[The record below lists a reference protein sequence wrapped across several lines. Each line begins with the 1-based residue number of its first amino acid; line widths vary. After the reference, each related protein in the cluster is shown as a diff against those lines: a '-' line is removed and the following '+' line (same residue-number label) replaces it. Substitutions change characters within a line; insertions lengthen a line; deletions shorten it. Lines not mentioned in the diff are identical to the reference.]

1 MTALRVIS
9 VACVAGLFALTGLRQ
24 LLIDPLPNPAVNLAW
39 LGIQVLPLLAVTPGV
54 LRLHTTSYFFAI
66 LVGMLY
72 FVHGVQASFGPA
84 DRHLNLWGLG
94 EAFLAV
100 ALVGFA
106 SYALRALRV
115 RDVNDPRNS

>member
-1 MTALRVIS
+1 M
-9 VACVAGLFALTGLRQ
+9 
-24 LLIDPLPNPAVNLAW
+24 
-39 LGIQVLPLLAVTPGV
+39 GIQLLPLLAVTPGV

-72 FVHGVQASFGPA
+72 FVHGVQASFGPTE
-84 DRHLNLWGLG
+84 RHLNLWGLG

-106 SYALRALRV
+106 SYALRALRT
-115 RDVNDPRNS
+115 RDDTGSG

>member
-1 MTALRVIS
+1 MASLRVIS
-9 VACVAGLFALTGLRQ
+9 FACIAGLFALTGLRQ
-24 LLIDPLPNPAVNLAW
+24 LLIDPLPNATVNLAW
-39 LGIQVLPLLAVTPGV
+39 LGIQLLPLLAVTPGV

-72 FVHGVQASFGPA
+72 FVHGVQASFGPTE
-84 DRHLNLWGLG
+84 RHLNLWGLG

-106 SYALRALRV
+106 SYALRALRT
-115 RDVNDPRNS
+115 RDDTGSG